1 VRTDRRRLTG
11 FVADALAIDWLM
23 WADDEVVTT
32 MIRRGPL
39 IVSFH
44 RRQPVIVSLIRLY
57 GEWPA
62 GICTSVLFINSMEA
76 LILSMS
82 STRGRA
88 VQQSVP
94 RLKRV
99 LGVLFFRRV
108 TENISLRTQSDL
120 NAAGAQKAAFS

>member
-76 LILSMS
+76 LS
-82 STRGRA
+82 
-88 VQQSVP
+88 
-94 RLKRV
+94 
-99 LGVLFFRRV
+99 FR
-108 TENISLRTQSDL
+108 
-120 NAAGAQKAAFS
+120 